1 MELKRKY
8 IFDEIIKYRLS
19 DWMHIHNYKKR
30 GGWVVVLSISI
41 TFDAHG

>member
-1 MELKRKY
+1 MKFKRKY

-19 DWMHIHNYKKR
+19 DWMHIHNYKKK
-30 GGWVVVLSISI
+30 GGVVVLSISI